1 MPKQRPLWKTLWYN
15 FLHFNCRLAAIVLF
29 RIRVSGREQLPPE
42 GPLLVCSNHQSLFDP
57 VLVGLVLDRRLNFL
71 ARDTLF
77 SFAPFRWLIQ
87 SLDAIPID
95 REGVGLAGIKETL
108 KRLKRG
114 EGVLIFPEGTRTADG
129 EISPLKPGFIALAR
143 RGKVTLLPMAIDGAY
158 DAWPRRQ
165 MLPSIARIHVAI
177 GEALSPEQIANLDDN
192 ELTSEVER
200 RIRACFQIACHGR
213 AEERAVA
220 SVAVGR

>member
-1 MPKQRPLWKTLWYN
+1 MQRPLWKTWWYN
-15 FLHFNCRLAAIVLF
+15 FLHGCCRLAAVVLF
-29 RIRVSGREQLPPE
+29 RIRVRGRANLPEE
-42 GPLLVCSNHQSLFDP
+42 GALLVCCNHQSHFDP
-57 VLVGLVLDRRLNFL
+57 VLVGLALDRRLNFL

-77 SFAPFRWLIQ
+77 AFAPFRWLIQ

-129 EISPLKPGFIALAR
+129 TIAPLKPGFVTLAR
-143 RGKVTLLPMAIDGAY
+143 RGKVSLLPMAIDGAY

-165 MLPSIARIHVAI
+165 ALPTAAPISIEV
-177 GEALSPEQIANLDDN
+177 GEALSPEEVGRLNDDD
-192 ELTSEVER
+192 LTAEVEA
-200 RIRACFQIACHGR
+200 RIRRCHSLAQSAGR
-213 AEERAVA
+213 
-220 SVAVGR
+220 